1 MARAGSQLRCRHG
14 SNTCGTPV
22 TVEGHLGLIPLAL
35 LRHPLADE
43 VQIKHLRKLSP
54 ADHLRVLIQRRELR
68 FLVDGLVDVAI
79 KLAQRRL
86 EVPVRETEAIRQGH
100 RVGPDLLEQAADPCQ
115 HGVGVGEEA
124 QEVAGVLVDLL
135 QGHELVEPQQGLPQ
149 GALRRL
155 LHDHLDVVLGER
167 EERVALGGLEGQHH
181 DLVQRLVERRPS
193 SRLRREARL
202 QLPCEAPGAVPQ
214 QPQHQPAHRLSRG
227 LRPQGAAAHA
237 QGLWPQRGLAHV
249 GDGAHGGPALAH
261 GPHRLHQEA
270 RRLHRE
276 DHVLALGRHGLGGG
290 LRQVAHARGAEE
302 ALAAAGLAHG
312 LDLLVCGPGAEGLHA
327 RQRGV
332 QLGEAVGGLVIAR
345 HDAVAHVGQEL
356 LHIAR
361 AAVEGVGKRQ
371 SLEDAILVQLVV
383 QHRVLARGE
392 RVLARGVLEALP
404 PDAEV
409 PHGHG
414 GSVRSHG
421 VGTPDHAC
429 SDGHHANV
437 LELGELGR
445 CRNVVAFPRQLLAPG
460 EHVEA
465 GHPHVRESCVANVC
479 VPRVDLGSDLAH
491 LDPRHQVA
499 LVIPELHHETMVPV
513 VLALGV
519 QLREDDPMSRC
530 IHPCWPPLD
539 RCQRWRVDDKL
550 VRHGIE
556 SCGRL
561 QRADVR
567 AVPKLGLRVRANVL
581 QIPSTGQPSLLL
593 LIVGLRLEE
602 GQEGHEVDPQ

>member
-302 ALAAAGLAHG
+302 ALAAAGFPALLDVRMRGDGGKDLEATQGGVQHG
-312 LDLLVCGPGAEGLHA
+312 KLVCS
-327 RQRGV
+327 R
-332 QLGEAVGGLVIAR
+332 LVA
-345 HDAVAHVGQEL
+345 GQDRL
-356 LHIAR
+356 LHPAEVVGNV
-361 AAVEGVGKRQ
+361 AAIPEEHVAERQ
-371 SLEDAILVQLVV
+371 SLEESVLLHLVIKHCVLPTLRRVV
-383 QHRVLARGE
+383 VL
-392 RVLARGVLEALP
+392 
-404 PDAEV
+404 
-409 PHGHG
+409 
-414 GSVRSHG
+414 
-421 VGTPDHAC
+421 
-429 SDGHHANV
+429 
-437 LELGELGR
+437 
-445 CRNVVAFPRQLLAPG
+445 
-460 EHVEA
+460 
-465 GHPHVRESCVANVC
+465 
-479 VPRVDLGSDLAH
+479 
-491 LDPRHQVA
+491 VA
-499 LVIPELHHETMVPV
+499 LVPDATV
-513 VLALGV
+513 ADCDRGG
-519 QLREDDPMSRC
+519 LREGG
-530 IHPCWPPLD
+530 
-539 RCQRWRVDDKL
+539 V
-550 VRHGIE
+550 
-556 SCGRL
+556 
-561 QRADVR
+561 
-567 AVPKLGLRVRANVL
+567 
-581 QIPSTGQPSLLL
+581 
-593 LIVGLRLEE
+593 
-602 GQEGHEVDPQ
+602 